1 MRLVKGW
8 GAVGLAAG
16 LLLGALVPAAA
27 KDTLVL
33 GLQVEPP
40 GLDPTV
46 AAPTAIREVVWG
58 NLFEGLVTLD
68 RAGKLQPLLAR
79 SWTVSPDGL
88 TYRFA
93 LQPGVTFHNGTPFE
107 ASIVKFSLDRARAPG
122 STNAQKQFFEP
133 IASVEA
139 PDGLTAIV
147 TLKHPVGLFLYWLAW
162 GDAVMVDP
170 GTVEGNRTAPV
181 GTGPF
186 MFKAWQRGDHVD
198 LVRNPR
204 YWRAGLPHLAGVTFR
219 FIGDP
224 QAEAAALRA
233 GDIDGFPNFGAPELF
248 AAFQKDSRFET
259 VAGVTPR
266 KLVAGLNCAV
276 TPLSDVR
283 VRRAMMQAVD
293 RRAVMDAVFSGLGT
307 PIGSH
312 FAPSDQGYVDT
323 TGVLPFD
330 PAKARALLAEAGFPQ
345 GFGLT
350 MKVPQMAETTRSAE
364 VLQAMLADVGITL
377 TLQPTEFPAR
387 WIDEV
392 FLRHDFEVTAIDHA
406 EPMDIAIYARPTYY
420 FGYRNPAFDATV
432 AAAEATGDQAERD
445 RLMGEAQRTL
455 AADVP
460 ALYLFALPRLGIWKK
475 GLAGLWPDEPLP
487 QTVVTEARW
496 TE

>member
-1 MRLVKGW
+1 MRQGKWW
-8 GAVGLAAG
+8 GAAGLVAG
-16 LLLGALVPAAA
+16 LLLGALAPALA

-68 RAGKLQPLLAR
+68 RTGKIQPLLAK

-93 LQPGVTFHNGTPFE
+93 LQPGVSFHNGTPFE

-139 PDGLTAIV
+139 PDPATAVV

-170 GTVEGNRTAPV
+170 KTVDGNRTAPV

-198 LVRNPR
+198 LVRNPG

-248 AAFQKDSRFET
+248 AEFQKDSRFEA

-276 TPLSDVR
+276 APLSDVR
-283 VRRAMMQAVD
+283 VRRALMQAVD
-293 RRAVMDAVFSGLGT
+293 RKAVMDAVFSGFGT

-330 PAKARALLAEAGFPQ
+330 PARAKALLAEAGYPQ

-364 VLQAMLADVGITL
+364 VLQAMLADVGVTL
-377 TLQPTEFPAR
+377 KLQPTEFPAR

-392 FLRHDFEVTAIDHA
+392 FLKHDFEVTAIDHA

-420 FGYRNPAFDATV
+420 FGYRNPAFDAAV
-432 AAAEATGDQAERD
+432 GGAEAAGDQAERD
-445 RLMGEAQRTL
+445 RLMGEAQKIL

-460 ALYLFALPRLGIWKK
+460 ALYLFDLPRLGIWKK

-487 QTVVTEARW
+487 QTIVTEARW
-496 TE
+496 TQ

>member
-1 MRLVKGW
+1 
-8 GAVGLAAG
+8 
-16 LLLGALVPAAA
+16 
-27 KDTLVL
+27 
-33 GLQVEPP
+33 
-40 GLDPTV
+40 
-46 AAPTAIREVVWG
+46 
-58 NLFEGLVTLD
+58 
-68 RAGKLQPLLAR
+68 
-79 SWTVSPDGL
+79 
-88 TYRFA
+88 
-93 LQPGVTFHNGTPFE
+93 
-107 ASIVKFSLDRARAPG
+107 
-122 STNAQKQFFEP
+122 
-133 IASVEA
+133 
-139 PDGLTAIV
+139 
-147 TLKHPVGLFLYWLAW
+147 
-162 GDAVMVDP
+162 
-170 GTVEGNRTAPV
+170 
-181 GTGPF
+181 
-186 MFKAWQRGDHVD
+186 
-198 LVRNPR
+198 
-204 YWRAGLPHLAGVTFR
+204 
-219 FIGDP
+219 
-224 QAEAAALRA
+224 
-233 GDIDGFPNFGAPELF
+233 
-248 AAFQKDSRFET
+248 
-259 VAGVTPR
+259 
-266 KLVAGLNCAV
+266 
-276 TPLSDVR
+276 
-283 VRRAMMQAVD
+283 MMQAVD

-330 PAKARALLAEAGFPQ
+330 PAKARALLAEAGFPK

-406 EPMDIAIYARPTYY
+406 EPMDIAIYARPAYY

>member
-8 GAVGLAAG
+8 GAVGLAVG
-16 LLLGALVPAAA
+16 LLLGALVPVAA

-204 YWRAGLPHLAGVTFR
+204 Y
-219 FIGDP
+219 
-224 QAEAAALRA
+224 
-233 GDIDGFPNFGAPELF
+233 
-248 AAFQKDSRFET
+248 
-259 VAGVTPR
+259 
-266 KLVAGLNCAV
+266 
-276 TPLSDVR
+276 
-283 VRRAMMQAVD
+283 
-293 RRAVMDAVFSGLGT
+293 
-307 PIGSH
+307 
-312 FAPSDQGYVDT
+312 
-323 TGVLPFD
+323 
-330 PAKARALLAEAGFPQ
+330 
-345 GFGLT
+345 
-350 MKVPQMAETTRSAE
+350 
-364 VLQAMLADVGITL
+364 
-377 TLQPTEFPAR
+377 
-387 WIDEV
+387 
-392 FLRHDFEVTAIDHA
+392 
-406 EPMDIAIYARPTYY
+406 
-420 FGYRNPAFDATV
+420 
-432 AAAEATGDQAERD
+432 
-445 RLMGEAQRTL
+445 
-455 AADVP
+455 
-460 ALYLFALPRLGIWKK
+460 
-475 GLAGLWPDEPLP
+475 
-487 QTVVTEARW
+487 
-496 TE
+496 

>member
-1 MRLVKGW
+1 MRQTTWW
-8 GAVGLAAG
+8 GAWLAAAV
-16 LLLGALVPAAA
+16 LLGALAPAVA

-68 RAGKLQPLLAR
+68 RAGRVQPLLAK
-79 SWTVSPDGL
+79 SWAVSPDRL
-88 TYRFA
+88 TYTFK

-107 ASIVKFSLDRARAPG
+107 AGVVKFSLDRARAAG

-139 PDGLTAIV
+139 PDPLTAVV

-162 GDAVMVDP
+162 GDAVMVEPRTAD
-170 GTVEGNRTAPV
+170 GNRTAPV

-198 LVRNPR
+198 LVRNPN
-204 YWRAGLPHLAGVTFR
+204 YWRAGVPQLASVTFR

-248 AAFQKDSRFET
+248 AAFQKDPAFEA

-312 FAPSDQGYVDT
+312 FAPSDQGYIDT

-330 PAKARALLAEAGFPQ
+330 PVKAKALLAEAGYPQ
-345 GFGLT
+345 GFSLT

-377 TLQPTEFPAR
+377 KLAPTEFPAR

-392 FLRHDFEVTAIDHA
+392 FLKHDFEVTTIDHA

-420 FGYRNPAFDATV
+420 FGYRNPAFDAAV
-432 AAAEATGDQAERD
+432 AGAESTGDQAERD
-445 RLMGEAQRTL
+445 RLMGEAQQIL

-460 ALYLFALPRLGIWKK
+460 ALYLFDLPRLGIWRK
-475 GLAGLWPDEPLP
+475 GLVGLWPDEPLP
-487 QTVVTEARW
+487 QTVVTDAHW